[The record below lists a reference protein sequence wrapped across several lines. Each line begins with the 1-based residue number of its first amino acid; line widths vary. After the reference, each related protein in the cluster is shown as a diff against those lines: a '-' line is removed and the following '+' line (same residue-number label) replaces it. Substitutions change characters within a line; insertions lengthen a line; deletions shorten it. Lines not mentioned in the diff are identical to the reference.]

1 MSIPVFINNCWNERP
16 YMKGEGEELNND
28 EGNLDDH
35 AKRLLELY
43 DRKYRSFE
51 NYFSILVGISVSVF
65 FFLLFPFVS
74 AQDMKHKV
82 IENIAHTNMLFL
94 L

>member
-1 MSIPVFINNCWNERP
+1 
-16 YMKGEGEELNND
+16 MKGEGEELNND

-51 NYFSILVGISVSVF
+51 NYFSILVGISISVF

-74 AQDMKHKV
+74 SQDMKHKV
-82 IENIAHTNMLFL
+82 IENITQTNNTISHIRNLYNGISMLKDAI
-94 L
+94 